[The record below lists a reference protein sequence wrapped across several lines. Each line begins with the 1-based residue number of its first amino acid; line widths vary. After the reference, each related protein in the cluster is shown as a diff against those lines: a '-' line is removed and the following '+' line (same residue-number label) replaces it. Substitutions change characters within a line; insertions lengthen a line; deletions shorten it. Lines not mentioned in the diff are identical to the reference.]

1 MDTLHSAGG
10 NHVRDNCYQIGNVEN
25 EGHRYTD
32 RRWRL
37 MCVCVYG
44 GGDAANPSVTDVNQ
58 TENIAIYFNV
68 LIYGEPKYV
77 LTLAIPSTPP
87 PKKND

>member
-25 EGHRYTD
+25 EGHLYTD

-37 MCVCVYG
+37 MCVLGVG
-44 GGDAANPSVTDVNQ
+44 GAANSSVTDVNQ

-68 LIYGEPKYV
+68 LIYSEPNYV
-77 LTLAIPSTPP
+77 FPLAIPSTPTP
-87 PKKND
+87 QKND

>member
-1 MDTLHSAGG
+1 
-10 NHVRDNCYQIGNVEN
+10 
-25 EGHRYTD
+25 
-32 RRWRL
+32 